1 MVNCLHSIHES
12 LFGAVEEDDGE
23 EHGDAEEDGT
33 VEEPGDGEGAD
44 TETAVLEGLEDGRQR
59 IDIEV
64 DLILG
69 RGEAHRVDDGRGVH
83 QELDTEGDEHCQIAI
98 FSGQG
103 GDDESPGH
111 GVKPNHHDEYRCQ

>member
-23 EHGDAEEDGT
+23 EHGDAEEGGT

-44 TETAVLEGLEDGRQR
+44 TKTAVFEGLEDGRQR

-83 QELDTEGDEHCQIAI
+83 EQLNAKANEHSQVAV
-98 FSGQG
+98 FRG
-103 GDDESPGH
+103 
-111 GVKPNHHDEYRCQ
+111 